1 MAKPKSKRVVLKGE
15 KFAIARKL
23 ADAGIAFIF
32 VHESGGNTVGDVPNQ
47 HISKLSKLLSKH
59 PEMEGRFAAHPP
71 RRVTSAPRSKRLK
84 VNPRGRRKNPAT
96 FPNRPLSASFKVGDR
111 VELHPATDSWMRG
124 DRYGDIAKVGRD
136 FVYVK
141 LDRSGRTKKFHP
153 KNVNVIEHGG
163 GSFSA
168 GAKRNPVGTFNRSQ
182 LDRLAHHYGKIKTIN
197 PSGPGYRKL
206 RAYLAELP
214 QAALKQLAGE
224 RIKFLSSMARN
235 RVTR

>member
-1 MAKPKSKRVVLKGE
+1 MAKSKSKGNRFSTFKKAAAVAERYATKYGRAVLIINFGTHFSIIRNWGHLKG
-15 KFAIARKL
+15 RG
-23 ADAGIAFIF
+23 GIL
-32 VHESGGNTVGDVPNQ
+32 VKG
-47 HISKLSKLLSKH
+47 
-59 PEMEGRFAAHPP
+59 MP

-206 RAYLAELP
+206 RAYLADLP

-224 RIKFLSSMARN
+224 RIKFLSAMARN
-235 RVTR
+235 RVAR